1 MPDKP
6 EPPSIRERFLAP
18 WRVEKTPS
26 GYRIQALN
34 GKNVAY
40 VYEEAEPVRRAV
52 VNHLTPG
59 EARSIAKAIASL
71 PELMTKSEDKL

>member
-6 EPPSIRERFLAP
+6 EPLSIRARFLAP
-18 WRVEKTPS
+18 WRVEKTLS
-26 GYRIQALN
+26 GYRVEAMKGKAL
-34 GKNVAY
+34 AY

-59 EARSIAKAIASL
+59 EARTIAKAIASL
-71 PELMTKSEDKL
+71 PELMTKSEDKI